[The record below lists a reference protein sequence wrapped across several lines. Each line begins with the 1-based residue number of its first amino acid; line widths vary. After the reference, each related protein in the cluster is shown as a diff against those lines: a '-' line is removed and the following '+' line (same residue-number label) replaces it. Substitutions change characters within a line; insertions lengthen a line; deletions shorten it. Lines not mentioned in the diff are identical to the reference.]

1 MQRPEYQR
9 SNFKEI
15 IMNHQFGHAMLEHW
29 SLDPEILYLN
39 HGTVGV
45 TPNAIMRV
53 QQQLRDEIE
62 RQPARFMLRE
72 LEHHNRTPPAH
83 LPRLREAANQ
93 VAAFFGVVGDDL
105 VFVDNA
111 TTGVNAVLR
120 SLSFAQDDEIVIS
133 DLAYGA
139 VSNTAEYVARQCQ
152 ARVVRIVPPFP
163 DTSSEAVIASFEA
176 ALSSRTKIVVLDH
189 VTASTALVLPVRE
202 IAALCH
208 AKGVPV
214 LIDGAHTPG
223 ALALN
228 IADLGVDWYVGNLHK
243 WAFAPRS
250 CAILWAAKNRQAD
263 LHPTVISWG
272 LDQGFSQEFDLL
284 GTKDPTAFLA
294 APAAL
299 EFMSSLGA
307 EAMRQYNHELVW
319 TAAHLV
325 AERLD
330 TRYIVPKTMTSCM
343 ATVPLPESAG
353 SSFEAAFELQHALL
367 YQHKIEVPI
376 LEIRGRLYTR
386 LAAQVYNQIS
396 DYERLA
402 EILARLVGLESRG
415 L

>member
-1 MQRPEYQR
+1 
-9 SNFKEI
+9 
-15 IMNHQFGHAMLEHW
+15 MNHQFGHAMLEHW

-45 TPNAIMRV
+45 TPNAVMHV

-72 LEHHNRTPPAH
+72 LEHHSRTPPAH
-83 LPRLREAANQ
+83 VPRVRRAADL
-93 VAAFFGVVGDDL
+93 VAAFFGVQGDDL

-111 TTGVNAVLR
+111 TTGINAVMR
-120 SLSFAQDDEIVIS
+120 SLSFAKDDEIVIS

-139 VSNTAEYVARQCQ
+139 VSNTAEYVARQSQ
-152 ARVVRIVPPFP
+152 ARVVRLEPPFP
-163 DTSSEAVIASFEA
+163 DTSSEAVIASFA
-176 ALSSRTKIVVLDH
+176 AAISSRTKIVVLDH
-189 VTASTALVLPVRE
+189 ITASTALVLPVRE
-202 IAALCH
+202 IAAMCH

-214 LIDGAHTPG
+214 LIDGAHAPG

-228 IADLGVDWYVGNLHK
+228 IAELGVDWYVGNLHK

-250 CAILWAAKNRQAD
+250 CAILWVAKERQVD

-272 LDQGFSQEFDLL
+272 LDKGFTQEFDLL

-299 EFMSSLGA
+299 EFMGMLN
-307 EAMRQYNHELVW
+307 EQAMRQHNHELVW
-319 TAAHLV
+319 EVAHLV
-325 AERLD
+325 ASRLG
-330 TRYIVPKTMTSCM
+330 TRYAVPKSMTSCM
-343 ATVPLPESAG
+343 ATVPLPISVG
-353 SSFEAAFELQHALL
+353 SSAEDAFKLQHLLL

-376 LEIRGRLYTR
+376 LEVRGRLYTR

-402 EILARLVGLESRG
+402 EVLAGLV
-415 L
+415 